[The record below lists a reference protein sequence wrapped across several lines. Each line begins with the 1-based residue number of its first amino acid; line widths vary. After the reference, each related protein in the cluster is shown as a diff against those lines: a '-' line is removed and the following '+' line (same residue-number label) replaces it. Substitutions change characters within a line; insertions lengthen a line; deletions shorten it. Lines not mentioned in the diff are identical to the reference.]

1 MIIRC
6 KKTKRFLCDI
16 DIENYLSN
24 LEKLGI
30 KQEIPLRITCVCKN
44 CKKVEIYDI
53 YKNHYIFVKNDTKT
67 LDKHTNV

>member
-44 CKKVEIYDI
+44 CKKSEIYDI

>member
-6 KKTKRFLCDI
+6 KKTRRFLCNVE
-16 DIENYLSN
+16 IENYLQN

-44 CKKVEIYDI
+44 CKTSETYDI
-53 YKNHYIFVKNDTKT
+53 YKNHYIFIGNNF
-67 LDKHTNV
+67 DK